1 MKADVSR
8 HYGGLSAEERFRLY
22 VKARARGDE
31 QEERRLVDSCPR
43 ETWRRSEEAFVG
55 RLTALR
61 IGVCEV
67 VVPDLRVLLM
77 AVARDRAVL
86 SVTRAAMEQRDRTW
100 EEGTAFG
107 LQMAAKHVPA
117 AHRKKLRELA
127 KGMEAGEDE
136 VEEVVG
142 DLAREKALSESLF
155 GQKLQEDATKL
166 RAMWDAF
173 GAFCER
179 TLDLPAE
186 EGLRAF
192 CPEPDATR
200 LLEAVLKETAEAAED
215 ADDTAD
221 WRRMF
226 RLGWRSLA
234 LRDREAEAELKV
246 MIAEERPRREM
257 RIGEAVAEGEDR

>member
-1 MKADVSR
+1 MRADLSR

-67 VVPDLRVLLM
+67 VVPNLRVLLM

-86 SVTRAAMEQRDRTW
+86 NVTRAAMEQRDRTW
-100 EEGTAFG
+100 EEGMVFG
-107 LQMAAKHVPA
+107 IQMAAKHVPVA
-117 AHRKKLRELA
+117 QRKKLLKLA
-127 KGMEAGEDE
+127 KGMEPREEEDE
-136 VEEVVG
+136 VVEELV
-142 DLAREKALSESLF
+142 REKALSESPF

-166 RAMWDAF
+166 RAIWDAF
-173 GAFCER
+173 GAFCEED
-179 TLDLPAE
+179 LGLPAAE
-186 EGLRAF
+186 VLRAF
-192 CPEPDATR
+192 CSEPEATH
-200 LLEAVLKETAEAAED
+200 LLEAVPREVADAAED
-215 ADDTAD
+215 AEDTAD
-221 WRRMF
+221 WRRIF

>member
-117 AHRKKLRELA
+117 AQRKKLRELA
-127 KGMEAGEDE
+127 KGMEPREEEDE
-136 VEEVVG
+136 VVEELV
-142 DLAREKALSESLF
+142 REKAVSESPF

-173 GAFCER
+173 GAFCEED
-179 TLDLPAE
+179 LGLPAAE
-186 EGLRAF
+186 VLRAF
-192 CPEPDATR
+192 CSEPNATP
-200 LLEAVLKETAEAAED
+200 LLEAVQKETAEAAED
-215 ADDTAD
+215 AEDTAD
-221 WRRMF
+221 WRRIL
-226 RLGWRSLA
+226 RLGWRSGA
-234 LRDREAEAELKV
+234 LGDREAEEELKAMV
-246 MIAEERPRREM
+246 ENERAEETRTA
-257 RIGEAVAEGEDR
+257 EAVAEGEDR